1 MAKLWKKGNYQKF
14 IGAILVVAFG
24 IGFYYFLHH
33 MGTLQSVLH
42 KLVRIMSP
50 FLIGGVMAYLLDPIC
65 DRLYSLFLRWL
76 QKTSWQKKRQKG
88 LAKGLSI
95 ALTLLFL
102 LGLVVLMLA
111 LIIPQLVTSV
121 TKLVES
127 LPGYAADV
135 SRTVMPLVQTLG
147 LEEWFQNL
155 DLVSSIGTWAKD
167 TLLPNANTIL
177 STVTAQVSS
186 VVTLVYNV
194 IIGFIVSFYCLNY
207 RDKFALQG
215 KKAIFAIFPFRWARE
230 IMARL
235 RFANKAFS
243 GFISGK
249 IIASLIIGVIT
260 FFGCLVLRMPYYPLI
275 AVIVGVTNVIP
286 FFGPFIGAVPST
298 LLVLMESPIKA
309 LYFLIFIILLQQ
321 FDGNILSP
329 RILSSSVG
337 VSGFWILFSIMLFGG
352 FFGVVGMIIG
362 TPLFAVIYSIIRDC
376 IDSALKRK
384 HLPPEAWRYDD
395 LDDFERRYA
404 PEPITEEAAAGY
416 IHHQMTEQ
424 PESGRPEE

>member
-1 MAKLWKKGNYQKF
+1 MARLWKKGNYQKF
-14 IGAILVVAFG
+14 IGALLVVAFG
-24 IGFYYFLHH
+24 VGFYYFLHH
-33 MGTLQSVLH
+33 MGTLQAGLH

-50 FLIGGVMAYLLDPIC
+50 FVIGGVMAYILDPVC
-65 DRLYSLFLRWL
+65 DRLYDLFLRL
-76 QKTSWQKKRQKG
+76 LGNTGLREKRQKG

-95 ALTLLFL
+95 TLTLLLL
-102 LGLVVLMLA
+102 LGVVVLMLA

-121 TKLVES
+121 ARLVDS

-135 SRTVMPLVQTLG
+135 SRMLLPLVETLG
-147 LEEWFQNL
+147 LEEWFRDL

-177 STVTAQVSS
+177 STITAQVSN
-186 VVTLVYNV
+186 VVTLVYNA

-215 KKAIFAIFPFRWARE
+215 KKAIFAIFPFHWARE

-249 IIASLIIGVIT
+249 IIDSIIIGVIA
-260 FFGCLVLRMPYYPLI
+260 FLGCFLLRVPYYPLI
-275 AVIVGVTNVIP
+275 AVIIGVTNIIP
-286 FFGPFIGAVPST
+286 FFGPFIGAVPCA

-309 LYFLIFIILLQQ
+309 IYFLIFIILLQQ

-352 FFGVVGMIIG
+352 LFGVVGMVIG
-362 TPLFAVIYSIIRDC
+362 TPLFAVIYSILRDC
-376 IDSALKRK
+376 VDSALRRK

-404 PEPITEEAAAGY
+404 PEPRTEAAAEDY
-416 IHHQMTEQ
+416 LRRTEEPSEPGQ
-424 PESGRPEE
+424 E